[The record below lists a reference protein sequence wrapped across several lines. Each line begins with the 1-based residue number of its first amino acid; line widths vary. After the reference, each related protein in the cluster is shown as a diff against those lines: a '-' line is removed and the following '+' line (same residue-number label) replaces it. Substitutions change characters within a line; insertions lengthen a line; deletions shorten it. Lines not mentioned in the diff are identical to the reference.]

1 MSQSVAKQFND
12 QKQENDENRNQKG
25 DETDDPNEAA
35 FEENRKRRE
44 HNGQN
49 ISSYTDDVKLAV
61 RDDMNKANHDIREA
75 VVVHVGFLLHA

>member
-1 MSQSVAKQFND
+1 MTQSVAKQFND
-12 QKQENDENRNQKG
+12 QKQDDNENRDRKG

-44 HNGQN
+44 HSGQN

-61 RDDMNKANHDIREA
+61 PDDMNEA
-75 VVVHVGFLLHA
+75 IHNIGEVVVVYVGFLLHA